1 MASDASRDHRE
12 IQIGLQ
18 TLFNQDACNLPH
30 VHAGLQCMKQP
41 FVSFGEYGE
50 TKLRHYCEML
60 EKWIRKA

>member
-1 MASDASRDHRE
+1 
-12 IQIGLQ
+12 
-18 TLFNQDACNLPH
+18 
-30 VHAGLQCMKQP
+30 MKQP